1 MVAIRCNEAPGLVSE
16 NVEAIENRHT
26 RADERRQ
33 RPTETR
39 HRDLPE
45 DVAENGCLQQDAV
58 DDPPAGLGLVV
69 VGEQVAGWIRNVARG
84 VSAVMSVL
92 KYAVRKEPVAPV
104 VAAK

>member
-1 MVAIRCNEAPGLVSE
+1 MTEQ
-16 NVEAIENRHT
+16 T
-26 RADERRQ
+26 R
-33 RPTETR
+33 T
-39 HRDLPE
+39 
-45 DVAENGCLQQDAV
+45 
-58 DDPPAGLGLVV
+58 PARF